1 MTKPFKSP
9 VSRRK
14 REGYSKVVEC
24 VPHSTPKERKSVARL
39 APAGRATLF
48 LSLFCRRRR
57 LVLAEQWEPILH
69 PGHSSCKILQI
80 GVPTMQTEA
89 IEYKRNRKRA

>member
-1 MTKPFKSP
+1 MTKPFKSQ

-14 REGYSKVVEC
+14 RQGYSKVVEC
-24 VPHSTPKERKSVARL
+24 VPHPTPKERKSVARP
-39 APAGRATLF
+39 APAGRAALF

-69 PGHSSCKILQI
+69 PVHSSCKILQI
-80 GVPTMQTEA
+80 GMATMQTEA
-89 IEYKRNRKRA
+89 IENERNRKRT